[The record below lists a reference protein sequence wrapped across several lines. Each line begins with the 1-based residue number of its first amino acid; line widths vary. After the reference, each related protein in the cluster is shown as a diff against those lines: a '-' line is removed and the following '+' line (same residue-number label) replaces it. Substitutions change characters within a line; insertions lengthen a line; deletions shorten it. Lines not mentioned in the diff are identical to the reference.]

1 MYIKSI
7 TALTITII
15 LIGCGHSNLTHTSSD
30 QLKVISEPLEA
41 EVYVMDKLV
50 GHTPLEL
57 SIRKIFPVTYPP
69 EKEHLYGKVVLIKK
83 GCEKMVVPVSMKRLS
98 EGVHARLEC
107 KQAGT
112 KAKTDTNKPDT
123 NKPDNIKLRLK
134 TLKGLREE
142 DLISEKEYQQI
153 RQRILDTL

>member
-15 LIGCGHSNLTHTSSD
+15 LIGCGHSTLTPTSSD

-112 KAKTDTNKPDT
+112 KAKTDTNKPD
-123 NKPDNIKLRLK
+123 NIKLRLK